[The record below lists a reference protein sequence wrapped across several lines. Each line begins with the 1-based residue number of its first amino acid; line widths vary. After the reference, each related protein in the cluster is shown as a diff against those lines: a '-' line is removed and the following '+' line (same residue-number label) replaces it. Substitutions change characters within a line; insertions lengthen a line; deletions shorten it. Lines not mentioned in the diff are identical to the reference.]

1 MIHLP
6 LCNKQLK
13 VVGTAGLFF
22 FYHGFDCSSRTGKY
36 QAGCNQTDLTLTDCI
51 TQ

>member
-13 VVGTAGLFF
+13 VVGTAGFF
-22 FYHGFDCSSRTGKY
+22 FIM
-36 QAGCNQTDLTLTDCI
+36 ALTAAEGQENIRLVVI
-51 TQ
+51 RQI